1 MPDEEQAQA
10 GDEVRAVGE
19 YEFEDEYGD
28 EPALANKLKPV
39 NQLKGADPFYERRV
53 NSGKIQPVKSFK

>member
-10 GDEVRAVGE
+10 GDEVIAIGE
-19 YEFEDEYGD
+19 DEYEDEYGD

-39 NQLKGADPFYERRV
+39 NQLKGKDPFYERKAD
-53 NSGKIQPVKSFK
+53 SGKIQPVKSFK